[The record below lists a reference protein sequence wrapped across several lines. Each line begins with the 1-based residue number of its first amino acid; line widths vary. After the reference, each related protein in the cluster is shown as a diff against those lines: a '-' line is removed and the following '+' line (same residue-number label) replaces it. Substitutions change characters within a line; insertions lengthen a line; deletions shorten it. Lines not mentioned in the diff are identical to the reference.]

1 MPINSLYPDI
11 EPFFTGMVAVSARHS
26 LYVER
31 SGKKGGYPIFF
42 LHGGPG
48 SQSRAVHRRYFDP
61 DFFDIVLFD
70 QRGCGRSDPAG
81 ETRENDTAV
90 LVEDINAIRDAL
102 EITGNISLLGG
113 SWGSTLALAYAMR
126 YPQWLDELILRGVFL
141 GTDEELNW
149 FTHGLSGF
157 APEAWTQLVSGWD
170 SDIVDD
176 YYQAVQDLDDGD
188 ASEAARRWAEY
199 EMQIM
204 RIGSVLQEQVPST
217 SPTMTSMPSISATLN
232 SARVQLH
239 FLKHKCF
246 LAQNP
251 LLEAAHNIYLP
262 VTIVQGRFDLVC
274 PPITAWRLSQRL
286 PRARLRMVDNGGH
299 SASSGSMAWALR
311 EEVDALRD
319 RMIAMLAGA
328 AQ

>member
-1 MPINSLYPDI
+1 
-11 EPFFTGMVAVSARHS
+11 MVPVSSRHA

-48 SQSRAVHRRYFDP
+48 SQSRALHRRYFDP

-70 QRGCGRSDPAG
+70 QRGCGRSVPAG

-90 LVEDINAIRDAL
+90 LVEDINAIRNAL
-102 EITGNISLLGG
+102 EITGKFSLLGG
-113 SWGSTLALAYAMR
+113 SWGSTLALAYALH

-157 APEAWTQLVSGWD
+157 APEAWTQLVSGRD

-176 YYQAVQDLDDGD
+176 YYQVVQDLDDRHAG
-188 ASEAARRWAEY
+188 EAARRWAEY

-204 RIGSVLQEQVPST
+204 RIGSALQEQMSST
-217 SPTMTSMPSISATLN
+217 SPTTPTSPTTTSMPSISAILD

-246 LAQNP
+246 LAQSP
-251 LLEAAHNIYLP
+251 LLEAAHNIYQQ

-286 PRARLRMVDNGGH
+286 PRARLRMVENGGH

-319 RMIAMLAGA
+319 RLTARLAGA

>member
-1 MPINSLYPDI
+1 LPINSLYPDI

>member
-1 MPINSLYPDI
+1 
-11 EPFFTGMVAVSARHS
+11 MVAVSARHS

-70 QRGCGRSDPAG
+70 QRGCGRSVPVG
-81 ETRENDTAV
+81 ETQENDTSV

-102 EITGNISLLGG
+102 EINGNFSLLGG
-113 SWGSTLALAYAMR
+113 SWGSTLALAYALR

-299 SASSGSMAWALR
+299 SALSGSMAWALR